1 MGKGIILRAYC
12 LLPKIVLSSLK
23 NPLIKE
29 IRKLQRPAERHRQ
42 NLCLLEGTNLLDVA
56 SQVNYPLDTLLFTPI
71 WQNKNY
77 LLAQTLQNQ
86 AQRVEMVSDEVM
98 KSLATTVNPD
108 GVLAT
113 ASRYHSK
120 SKDPENIRLGVVLE
134 RLQDPGNLG
143 TIIRSSVAMGVDMLW
158 LSGDSV
164 DLDNPKVMRA
174 SAGEWFRVKARA
186 EDDLITL
193 VQSYGQKGYQIIATS
208 LEGNKTPWEV
218 DFSLPTIFL
227 MGNES
232 RGLSPDLAALAT
244 EKVKIPL
251 LNGVESLNV
260 AIATSLFLMEYQR
273 QQQKIYPH

>member
-1 MGKGIILRAYC
+1 M
-12 LLPKIVLSSLK
+12 LSSLK
-23 NPLIKE
+23 NPLVKE

-42 NLCLLEGTNLLDVA
+42 NLCLLEGTNLLEVA
-56 SQVNYPLDTLLFTPI
+56 SQVNYPLDTLLFTPL

-77 LLAQTLQNQ
+77 LLAQSLQNQ
-86 AQRVEMVSDEVM
+86 AQRVEIVSDEIL

-113 ASRYHSK
+113 APRHHRQNQ
-120 SKDPENIRLGVVLE
+120 DPENIKLGVVVE

-174 SAGEWFRVKARA
+174 SVGEWFRVNARA
-186 EDDLITL
+186 EDNLMGL
-193 VQSYGQKGYQIIATS
+193 VAGYREKGYQIIATS
-208 LEGNKTPWEV
+208 LEGDKTPWEI
-218 DFSLPTIFL
+218 DFSLPTILL

-232 RGLSPDLAALAT
+232 QGLSSELASLAT
-244 EKVKIPL
+244 HGVKIPL

-260 AIATSLFLMEYQR
+260 AIATAIFLAESQR
-273 QQQKIYPH
+273 QQGIGKK